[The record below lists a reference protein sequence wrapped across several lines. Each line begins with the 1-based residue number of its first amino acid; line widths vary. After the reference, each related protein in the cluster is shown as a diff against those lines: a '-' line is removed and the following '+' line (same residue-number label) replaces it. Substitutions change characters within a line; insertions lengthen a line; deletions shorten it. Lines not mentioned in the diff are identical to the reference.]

1 MTWTEALWGLRGHTS
16 VGEGIW
22 PEEAVC
28 CADVVEGFSC
38 SDLSGR
44 GYLGRGSCVLCR
56 YCGGMFMVLTSLPLS
71 TEKCSAQQ
79 QGLESL
85 PEELPDTSSS
95 QAVPTSWT

>member
-1 MTWTEALWGLRGHTS
+1 
-16 VGEGIW
+16 
-22 PEEAVC
+22 
-28 CADVVEGFSC
+28 
-38 SDLSGR
+38 
-44 GYLGRGSCVLCR
+44 
-56 YCGGMFMVLTSLPLS
+56 MVLTQAPSYLPLS

>member
-1 MTWTEALWGLRGHTS
+1 
-16 VGEGIW
+16 
-22 PEEAVC
+22 
-28 CADVVEGFSC
+28 
-38 SDLSGR
+38 
-44 GYLGRGSCVLCR
+44 
-56 YCGGMFMVLTSLPLS
+56 MVLTPTPSSLPLS

>member
-1 MTWTEALWGLRGHTS
+1 MDGSSLGTQRAH
-16 VGEGIW
+16 
-22 PEEAVC
+22 
-28 CADVVEGFSC
+28 
-38 SDLSGR
+38 LSGR
-44 GYLGRGSCVLCR
+44 RHLARGSCVLCR
-56 YCGGMFMVLTSLPLS
+56 CRGGMFMVLTPAPSSLPLS

>member
-1 MTWTEALWGLRGHTS
+1 
-16 VGEGIW
+16 
-22 PEEAVC
+22 
-28 CADVVEGFSC
+28 
-38 SDLSGR
+38 
-44 GYLGRGSCVLCR
+44 
-56 YCGGMFMVLTSLPLS
+56 MVLTPAPSSLPLS